1 MSDDRPRFRRPWEEP
16 LDEDSP
22 VERPGDGDAPDEA
35 EATPDQPSATSTD
48 AEEASGQAPPGA
60 EPDASAQEEGVGAS
74 SGPPGDE
81 LTDWEAM
88 SEAPSSL
95 DDFSSE
101 TYAAATTEEYRGLAE
116 EISRLQETTFER
128 QAVSATIAGVDTGLV
143 GFEDVTGRRGLTEE
157 EVEAEEQAR
166 SSDLAL
172 RVGTALGLVALLL
185 GSLYLGGWWF
195 TAFLAL
201 LMIVSLGEF
210 YATVRKV
217 GYSPLALVGLLGVL
231 ITPIVIQSSGLFSM
245 VGVLVTAVI
254 IVVLVYSIV
263 PRRAPL
269 DNASVTVFGM
279 LWVALLAFAVPIAA
293 GPHPVAHVLLIGLV
307 TALVDIGSYF
317 IGRGFGRRLLAPR
330 LSPNKTVEGFLG
342 GLVVGIAAGAVLST
356 FPPYADLAFR
366 GVLALSAIMSLVAPL
381 GDLAESMIKRSLGVK
396 DMGSVLPGHGGM
408 LDRIDSFLFTVPAAY
423 VFLLVVGIL

>member
-16 LDEDSP
+16 LD
-22 VERPGDGDAPDEA
+22 GDAADRESEGEAPSDVPAEDQAVTPPEAVDRPEGPEPAGESDE
-35 EATPDQPSATSTD
+35 EPPSGTPDAD
-48 AEEASGQAPPGA
+48 LA
-60 EPDASAQEEGVGAS
+60 
-74 SGPPGDE
+74 
-81 LTDWEAM
+81 DWEAM
-88 SEAPSSL
+88 SDAPTSL

-116 EISRLQETTFER
+116 EISRLKETTFER

-143 GFEDVTGRRGLTEE
+143 GFEDVTGRRGVTEE
-157 EVEAEEQAR
+157 DVEAQEQAR

-172 RVGTALGLVALLL
+172 RVGTALGLVALLV

-195 TAFLAL
+195 TSFLAL
-201 LMIVSLGEF
+201 LMIISLGEF
-210 YATVRKV
+210 YATLRKV

-231 ITPIVIQSSGLFSM
+231 VTPLLVQSSGLFSM
-245 VGVLVTAVI
+245 AGVLVTAAVV
-254 IVVLVYSIV
+254 VVLVYSIL

-269 DNASVTVFGM
+269 DNAAVTVFGM
-279 LWVALLAFAVPIAA
+279 QWVALLAFAVPIAS
-293 GPHPVAHVLLIGLV
+293 GPHPVAYVMLIGIV
-307 TALVDIGSYF
+307 TALVDVGSYF

-342 GLVVGIAAGAVLST
+342 GLVAGVAVGAVLST
-356 FPPYADLAFR
+356 FPPYADLGFR
-366 GVLALSAIMSLVAPL
+366 GVVALSVLMALVGPL
-381 GDLAESMIKRSLGVK
+381 GDLAESMVKRSLGVK

-423 VFLLVVGIL
+423 VFLFVVGIL

>member
-1 MSDDRPRFRRPWEEP
+1 MSGDGPRFRRPWEEP
-16 LDEDSP
+16 PDQDSATEPGEDDPNPDGESR
-22 VERPGDGDAPDEA
+22 ERP
-35 EATPDQPSATSTD
+35 
-48 AEEASGQAPPGA
+48 
-60 EPDASAQEEGVGAS
+60 
-74 SGPPGDE
+74 SGPPLDE
-81 LTDWEAM
+81 EESPSGVEDADEATADASSDADLADWEAM
-88 SEAPSSL
+88 SEGPTSL

-101 TYAAATTEEYRGLAE
+101 TYAAATTEEYRGLAA
-116 EISRLQETTFER
+116 EINRLKETTFER
-128 QAVSATIAGVDTGLV
+128 QAVSATIAGVDSGLV

-157 EVEAEEQAR
+157 DVEAEEQAR

-172 RVGTALGLVALLL
+172 RVGTALGLVALLV

-201 LMIVSLGEF
+201 LMVISLGEF
-210 YATVRKV
+210 YATLRKV

-231 ITPIVIQSSGLFSM
+231 ITPLLVQSAGLFSM
-245 VGVLVTAVI
+245 AGVLVTGSI
-254 IVVLVYSIV
+254 IVVLVYSIL

-269 DNASVTVFGM
+269 DNAAVSVFGM

-293 GPHPVAHVLLIGLV
+293 GPHPVANVLLIGIV

-342 GLVVGIAAGAVLST
+342 GLVTGVAAGAVLST
-356 FPPYADLAFR
+356 FPPYADLGFR
-366 GVLALSAIMSLVAPL
+366 GVLALSAVMALIGPL